1 MNIKNLTLSTCI
13 AFAGFQVTAQ
23 DLSSKIPAQAKLIL
37 SINNKA
43 LVENSSPELL
53 SDALTKL
60 EAFKNT
66 DTDIKAI
73 IQSDF
78 DLSKQAYF
86 YYTNT
91 DSIQYVGFLAPL
103 KENHRVKDHL
113 FSDYNILP
121 TTKSYERR
129 VSKNGEIQVAW
140 NQESLLILT
149 GDLIDNYFQT
159 KEMSAH
165 YGLEFAS
172 NNTNDW
178 EYNEDLAV
186 AADSEWAVEEPS
198 ATYDTVYVEESVEEP
213 ISAAEVEEAWETYE
227 APDVETVAT
236 AAAAVADAAAATY
249 ELEYPE
255 MTQTEDVSE
264 AYEDEWNWYSHLLS
278 PEQEAKND
286 SIKNVLFT
294 HWIENDFDSY
304 LDPKNNLGNNK
315 FIKLHDTNHLIRVWI
330 PDFDQLYK
338 DILPSEILSLVYNF
352 DMKNLKYGYKDATFD
367 LIQENH
373 NLRFTTNV
381 NTDDDLAKYLKAISK
396 NKVNKKFAHYIPENY
411 IAYSSLNISTE
422 AYLKELPKF
431 ITRWYMP
438 AVEDDFFEIVA
449 TALEITL
456 DEKAIG
462 KVIKGDNLL
471 FVNDLKKVTRE
482 YVTYDYDEDY
492 NYEEVKETKEEYV
505 PDYLWMFTSEDQRLF
520 KKILEYSAVKEKIA
534 FENGIYRTLD
544 EDNSEPIHILFKD
557 NIVFVGSNLE
567 QISAISENRFSN
579 RKDAK
584 VKKDILS
591 NPFNLRIK
599 TAAIPEI
606 TNKLEVPVS
615 LTNNDFLENLS
626 GYGDIQVKINKM
638 KKNTIHSEISIE
650 LPKKDKNALQYILK
664 NLIEN
669 LNTNSINEL

>member
-1 MNIKNLTLSTCI
+1 MNIKNLTLSTCL
-13 AFAGFQVTAQ
+13 AFAGLQVTAQ

-53 SDALTKL
+53 NEALTKL
-60 EAFKNT
+60 EVFKNA

-78 DLSKQAYF
+78 DLNKQAYF

-103 KENHRVKDHL
+103 KENHRVKNHL
-113 FSDYNILP
+113 FSDYNVLP
-121 TTKSYERR
+121 NTENYERR

-149 GDLIDNYFQT
+149 GNLVDSYFQT
-159 KEMSAH
+159 KEISTH

-172 NNTNDW
+172 NDTTDW

-186 AADSEWAVEEPS
+186 AADSAWAVEVSPPQ
-198 ATYDTVYVEESVEEP
+198 YV
-213 ISAAEVEEAWETYE
+213 
-227 APDVETVAT
+227 
-236 AAAAVADAAAATY
+236 DASN
-249 ELEYPE
+249 ELEDLE
-255 MTQTEDVSE
+255 VAETEDVSE

-286 SIKNVLFT
+286 SIKDVLFT
-294 HWIENDFDSY
+294 HWIESDFDSY
-304 LDPKNNLGNNK
+304 LNPKNNLGNNK
-315 FIKLHDTNHLIRVWI
+315 FIKLSDTKHLMRVWI

-373 NLRFTTNV
+373 ILKFITNV
-381 NTDDDLAKYLKAISK
+381 NTDDDLAKYLKTISK
-396 NKVNKKFAHYIPENY
+396 NRVNKKFTNYIPENY
-411 IAYSSLNISTE
+411 LAYSSLNISTE

-471 FVNDLKKVTRE
+471 FVNNLKKVTRE

-557 NIVFVGSNLE
+557 DIVFVGSNLE

-579 RKDAK
+579 NKDSK

-606 TNKLEVPVS
+606 TSKLEVPVS

-626 GYGDIQVKINKM
+626 EYGDIQVKINKM

-669 LNTNSINEL
+669 LNTNSVNEL

>member
-1 MNIKNLTLSTCI
+1 MNIKNLTLSTCL

-53 SDALTKL
+53 NEALTKL
-60 EAFKNT
+60 EVFKNA

-78 DLSKQAYF
+78 DLNKQAYF

-91 DSIQYVGFLAPL
+91 DSIQYVGLLAPL
-103 KENHRVKDHL
+103 KENHGVKNHL
-113 FSDYNILP
+113 FSDYNVLP
-121 TTKSYERR
+121 NTENYERR
-129 VSKNGEIQVAW
+129 VSKNGKIQVAW

-149 GDLIDNYFQT
+149 GNLVDSYFQT
-159 KEMSAH
+159 KEISAY

-172 NNTNDW
+172 NDTTDW

-186 AADSEWAVEEPS
+186 AADSAWAVEVSPPQ
-198 ATYDTVYVEESVEEP
+198 YV
-213 ISAAEVEEAWETYE
+213 
-227 APDVETVAT
+227 
-236 AAAAVADAAAATY
+236 DASN
-249 ELEYPE
+249 ELEDLE
-255 MTQTEDVSE
+255 VAETEDVSE

-286 SIKNVLFT
+286 SIKDVLFT
-294 HWIENDFDSY
+294 HWIESDFDSY
-304 LDPKNNLGNNK
+304 LNPKNNLGNNK
-315 FIKLHDTNHLIRVWI
+315 LIKLSDTKHLMRVWI

-373 NLRFTTNV
+373 ILKFITNV
-381 NTDDDLAKYLKAISK
+381 NTDDDLAKYLKTISK
-396 NKVNKKFAHYIPENY
+396 NRVNKKFTHYIPENY
-411 IAYSSLNISTE
+411 LAYSSLNISTE

-471 FVNDLKKVTRE
+471 FVNNLKKVTRE

-557 NIVFVGSNLE
+557 DIVFVGSNLE

-579 RKDAK
+579 NKDSK

-606 TNKLEVPVS
+606 TSKLEVPVS

-626 GYGDIQVKINKM
+626 EYGDIQVKINKM

-664 NLIEN
+664 NLIKN
-669 LNTNSINEL
+669 MNTNSINEL